1 MCQGVS
7 SAYGE
12 FMTTTALRRPRT
24 GKMIGGVCAA
34 FARRFG
40 WDVTIVRVLAVAS
53 ILLPGPQV
61 LAYLALWV
69 LIPREQ

>member
-1 MCQGVS
+1 MCQGVL
-7 SAYGE
+7 SAYGK

-34 FARRFG
+34 FAQRFG

>member
-1 MCQGVS
+1 MRLDVS
-7 SAYGE
+7 AVYGE
-12 FMTTTALRRPRT
+12 FMTTALRRPRA

-34 FARRFG
+34 IAQRFG
-40 WDVTIVRVLAVAS
+40 WDVTIVRVLTVAS

-61 LAYLALWV
+61 LAYLVLWA

>member
-1 MCQGVS
+1 MRHGVS
-7 SAYGE
+7 VAYGDD
-12 FMTTTALRRPRT
+12 MTTALRRPQS

-34 FARRFG
+34 IAQRFG
-40 WDVTIVRVLAVAS
+40 WDVTIVRVLTVAS

-61 LAYLALWV
+61 LAYLVLWA

>member
-1 MCQGVS
+1 MLQGVW
-7 SAYGE
+7 AVYGE
-12 FMTTTALRRPRT
+12 FMTTALRRPQT

-34 FARRFG
+34 IAQRFG
-40 WDVTIVRVLAVAS
+40 WDVTIVRVLTVAS

-61 LAYLALWV
+61 LAYLVLWA

>member
-1 MCQGVS
+1 MPQGVS
-7 SAYGE
+7 AYYGE
-12 FMTTTALRRPRT
+12 LMTTSALRRPST

-34 FARRFG
+34 FAQRFG

-69 LIPREQ
+69 LIPRGQ

>member
-1 MCQGVS
+1 MRHGVS
-7 SAYGE
+7 VAYRDD
-12 FMTTTALRRPRT
+12 MTTALRRPQA

-34 FARRFG
+34 IAQRFG
-40 WDVTIVRVLAVAS
+40 WDVTIVRVLTVAS

-61 LAYLALWV
+61 LAYLVLWA